1 MGLGKHKRNAGGQF
15 RKERGDSLAKNL
27 RKDYP
32 EFNNIRGDARLDTL
46 RKRFGVESIDDVRKA
61 LRNEGKK

>member
-1 MGLGKHKRNAGGQF
+1 MPLGKHQRNEDGQF

-32 EFNNIRGDARLDTL
+32 EFNNVRGDARLDTL

-61 LRNEGKK
+61 LRKKGS